1 MYARREKPRRM
12 LIAWPVAALFARRA
26 FAYGSNTSIFS
37 PASTPSQSIF
47 SLSLFVLAITG
58 GIFIVVGSLIFYAAV
73 RFRQRPGDD
82 NSEPAQIFGSNQIEL
97 SWTIIPILLV
107 VVLFLATARMIF
119 AIQDAPK
126 PASALDVTAI
136 GHQYWWEYRYPKLHI
151 TTANELHIPVSD
163 PDHPRPTYMQLTSA
177 DVIHEFWVPRLA
189 GKTDLVPN
197 RINELWLDP
206 HKPGVYEGQC
216 GQFCGVEH
224 GKMLLRVSVDTPEQ
238 FTAWVRQQQQPAAA
252 DPQVVD
258 GRRVFES
265 QACMNCHAIQ
275 GTAAHGQFGPDLT
288 HIASRATIASGAADN
303 TPKNLADW
311 IQDPDS
317 IKPGSLMPAMH
328 LTPDEVQ
335 AITRYLETLH

>member
-1 MYARREKPRRM
+1 M
-12 LIAWPVAALFARRA
+12 LIAWPMAAFAAHRA
-26 FAYGSNTSIFS
+26 FAYSTNTSIFS
-37 PASTPSQSIF
+37 PVSTPSQSIF
-47 SLSLFVLAITG
+47 SLSMFVLAITG
-58 GIFIVVGSLIFYAAV
+58 GIFIVVSSLIFYAAF

-126 PASALDVTAI
+126 PSSAVDVTAI
-136 GHQYWWEYRYPKLHI
+136 GHQFWWEYHYPKLHI
-151 TTANELHIPVSD
+151 TTANELHVPVSEAA
-163 PDHPRPTYMQLTSA
+163 HSRPTYMQLTSA

-206 HKPGVYEGQC
+206 RKPGIYEGQC
-216 GQFCGVEH
+216 GQFCGMEH
-224 GKMLLRVSVDTPEQ
+224 AKMLLRVSVDTPEQ
-238 FTAWVRQQQQPAAA
+238 FATWVHQQQQPAAE
-252 DPQVVD
+252 DPQAAG

-265 QACMNCHAIQ
+265 QACMNCHTIR
-275 GTAAHGQFGPDLT
+275 GTSAHGQFGPDLT
-288 HIASRATIASGAADN
+288 HIASRATIASGAAPN
-303 TPKNLADW
+303 TPKNLSDW
-311 IQDPDS
+311 ISDPDS

-328 LTPDEVQ
+328 LRPDEVQ